1 MEFCMLRTKKTRLS
15 GEHTRDETMSYF
27 HFATT
32 SRCYFVNYHDINVN
46 ETNSGAIRYLYFT
59 TVSEGPP
66 LLRALIF
73 KGWRAVIARGLEASL
88 VLGLGL

>member
-32 SRCYFVNYHDINVN
+32 SRCYFVNYRDID
-46 ETNSGAIRYLYFT
+46 TILIFHHGISRH
-59 TVSEGPP
+59 SEGLSPRGP
-66 LLRALIF
+66 HF
-73 KGWRAVIARGLEASL
+73 KGVAGRYSQGSP
-88 VLGLGL
+88 

>member
-32 SRCYFVNYHDINVN
+32 SRCYFVNYHDID
-46 ETNSGAIRYLYFT
+46 TILIFHHGISRH
-59 TVSEGPP
+59 SKGPH
-66 LLRALIF
+66 LLRALIL
-73 KGWRAVIARGLEASL
+73 KG
-88 VLGLGL
+88 